1 MTVSIMANL
10 EVKNKMSVLQFGV
23 VMVSIMLGAQFI
35 GLPTQLV
42 PQAEQLAWVSVILG
56 GGLFFGATWIMLK
69 LAALYPNS
77 DLTEYLPRLL
87 GKWLGVG
94 VICVLVLLFLVVTWV
109 TQNQFSRVLVFF
121 MFDRTPTDVII
132 MSMLAVV
139 VYCAL
144 QDLGTIVRVAQF
156 TFLVAVAMIGV
167 IWSVGIFNFQP
178 ENLLPLWTNKPID
191 VLQATLKTWGT
202 YGGYEI
208 ILLLFPVISQKHNK
222 LVKVVG
228 TGFAFITLVSVIV
241 VVMTV
246 GVLTVE
252 SVKNESYP
260 TLVVVR
266 SVELPGTF
274 IERLENYF
282 LIAWIPLIFNSQAL
296 FVYML
301 AQIMSRLW
309 GFADHRPWVL
319 ALVPLIY
326 TGATLLDGL
335 ELMVLAGKV
344 LTLLGLVFSLG
355 IIPLVYLY
363 AKWKNQGVTAGER

>member
-1 MTVSIMANL
+1 MANL
-10 EVKNKMSVLQFGV
+10 EVKDKMSVLEFGI
-23 VMVSIMLGAQFI
+23 VMAATMLGGQFV
-35 GLPTQLV
+35 GLPAQVV

-56 GGLFFGATWIMLK
+56 GGLFFGAAWIMLK

-94 VICVLVLLFLVVTWV
+94 VIGVLVLLILVVTWV
-109 TQNQFSRVLVFF
+109 NQSQFSRVLVFF

-132 MSMLAVV
+132 MSMLAVI

-156 TFLVAVAMIGV
+156 TFFVSIAMIGT
-167 IWSVGIFNFQP
+167 IWSAGIFNFLP
-178 ENLLPLWTNKPID
+178 ENLLPFWTDKPVGI
-191 VLQATLKTWGT
+191 LQAAITTWGT

-208 ILLLFPVISQKHNK
+208 ILVLYPLISQKRHN
-222 LVKVVG
+222 LVKV
-228 TGFAFITLVSVIV
+228 TGIGFISIMLICVSI

-246 GVLTVE
+246 GVLSAE
-252 SVKNESYP
+252 AVKNESYP

-282 LIAWIPLIFNSQAL
+282 LIAWIPLIFNSQSL
-296 FVYML
+296 FIYML
-301 AQIMSRLW
+301 ARIMSQLW

-319 ALVPLIY
+319 ALLPVIY

-335 ELMVLAGKV
+335 ELIALAGKV
-344 LTLLGLVFSLG
+344 LTLLGVVFSLG
-355 IIPLVYLY
+355 IIPLAYLY
-363 AKWKNQGVTAGER
+363 AKWKKQGGTAGES

>member
-10 EVKNKMSVLQFGV
+10 EVKSKMSVRQFGV
-23 VMVSIMLGAQFI
+23 VMVSIMLGAQFV

-42 PQAEQLAWVSVILG
+42 PLAGQLAWVSVILG

-69 LAALYPNS
+69 LADLYPNS

-94 VICVLVLLFLVVTWV
+94 VIGVLVLLILVVTWV

-139 VYCAL
+139 AYCAL

-156 TFLVAVAMIGV
+156 TFLVAVAMIGA

-178 ENLLPLWTNKPID
+178 ENLLPFWTNKPIG
-191 VLQATLKTWGT
+191 VLQATLSTWGT

-208 ILLLFPVISQKHNK
+208 ILLLFPLISQKRNK

-228 TGFAFITLVSVIV
+228 FGFIFITLVSVIV

-246 GVLTVE
+246 GVITAE
-252 SVKNESYP
+252 TVKNESYP

-296 FVYML
+296 FVYVL
-301 AQIMSRLW
+301 AQIMTRLS

-335 ELMVLAGKV
+335 ELSALAGKV
-344 LTLLGLVFSLG
+344 LTLLGGVFSLG